1 MSMKASALA
10 AAQNAQMQSAP
21 DASDRPRNPEEAA
34 AQFEKVL
41 VRQFVEV
48 MTKDLMSS
56 SMAGDGGPGW
66 MNSQRDSQ
74 RDHLTDVL
82 TDHLVESGTLDIREM
97 LLKRWGHDDASTDT
111 APTEGTPTNLPAGLS
126 QG

>member
-1 MSMKASALA
+1 MSINASALA
-10 AAQNAQMQSAP
+10 SENTLQLQSA
-21 DASDRPRNPEEAA
+21 ASPDRPGNPEEAA

-48 MTKDLMSS
+48 MTNDLMSS
-56 SMAGDGGPGW
+56 SMAGENGPGW

-74 RDHLTDVL
+74 RDHLTDIL

-97 LLKRWGHDDASTDT
+97 LLKRWGYDDASGS
-111 APTEGTPTNLPAGLS
+111 ASPQGTPTDLPAGLS

>member
-1 MSMKASALA
+1 
-10 AAQNAQMQSAP
+10 
-21 DASDRPRNPEEAA
+21 
-34 AQFEKVL
+34 
-41 VRQFVEV
+41 